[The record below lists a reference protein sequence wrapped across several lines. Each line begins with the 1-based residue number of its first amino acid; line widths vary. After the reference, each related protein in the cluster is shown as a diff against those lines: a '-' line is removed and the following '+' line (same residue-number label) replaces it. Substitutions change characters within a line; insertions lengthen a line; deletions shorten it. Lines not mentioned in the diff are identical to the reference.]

1 MDARDKP
8 LSMILVKR
16 VAIFMFVICSVSFI
30 YWVIGSFGSFLDGTQ
45 AMLLGLM
52 RLSSLGIVV
61 FSGLGAILSVC
72 YAAARRYRLRI
83 MGPSGVT
90 ATECSKCADSLRSL
104 VTAVQRSASTST
116 S

>member
-1 MDARDKP
+1 MDAREKP

-45 AMLLGLM
+45 AMLLGLI

-61 FSGLGAILSVC
+61 FSSLGALLSVC
-72 YAAARRYRLRI
+72 YAAARRYRLRV
-83 MGPSGVT
+83 MGFLGYLAVT
-90 ATECSKCADSLRSL
+90 ALGVSALFLSQSVILLSQGLR
-104 VTAVQRSASTST
+104 
-116 S
+116 

>member
-45 AMLLGLM
+45 SMLLGLV
-52 RLSSLGIVV
+52 RLSSLGLVV
-61 FSGLGAILSVC
+61 FSCLGALLSVC

-83 MGPSGVT
+83 MGLAGYLVVAALGASALFLAQSVIVLSRG
-90 ATECSKCADSLRSL
+90 LR
-104 VTAVQRSASTST
+104 
-116 S
+116 

>member
-8 LSMILVKR
+8 LCMILVKR

-30 YWVIGSFGSFLDGTQ
+30 YWGIGSFGSFLDETQ
-45 AMLLGLM
+45 AMLLGLV

-61 FSGLGAILSVC
+61 FSCLGALLSVC

-83 MGPSGVT
+83 MGLLGYLVVAALGASALLLSQSVIALSQG
-90 ATECSKCADSLRSL
+90 LR
-104 VTAVQRSASTST
+104 
-116 S
+116 